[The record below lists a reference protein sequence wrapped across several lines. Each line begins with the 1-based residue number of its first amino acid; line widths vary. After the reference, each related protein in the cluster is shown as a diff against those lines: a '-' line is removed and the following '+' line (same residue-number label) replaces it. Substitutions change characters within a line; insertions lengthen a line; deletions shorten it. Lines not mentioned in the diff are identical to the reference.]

1 MNGRVAEGLQYDR
14 LASTS
19 MIDDRSCCAHSS
31 LHTGGDWCCCWFMY
45 KKEEFSNEVGMN
57 IIAGN

>member
-1 MNGRVAEGLQYDR
+1 MIGHAVLTSRYD
-14 LASTS
+14 
-19 MIDDRSCCAHSS
+19 D
-31 LHTGGDWCCCWFMY
+31 TGGDWCCCWFMY